1 MFLVIVLV
9 TVFDCMMT
17 ESHFASDSARISS
30 WMSQPPFSLG
40 LFGVVTTK
48 IVICY
53 HCYFF
58 LTVQASISA
67 ACQFQFH
74 STQELFASF
83 LLEPA
88 TPAAHICNRDGQ
100 IKGVRAPGRGK
111 EGSPH
116 WHKRQLILMVRIIIS
131 SIYRRTLVMEIVWT
145 K

>member
-1 MFLVIVLV
+1 MIQQ
-9 TVFDCMMT
+9 
-17 ESHFASDSARISS
+17 ESQAESPKPH
-30 WMSQPPFSLG
+30 FSLG

-58 LTVQASISA
+58 LTGQASILA

-88 TPAAHICNRDGQ
+88 TLQLMFVTEMDRSKESEPQEGGSRAVLIGT
-100 IKGVRAPGRGK
+100 KGN
-111 EGSPH
+111 
-116 WHKRQLILMVRIIIS
+116 
-131 SIYRRTLVMEIVWT
+131 
-145 K
+145 